1 MNKLVE
7 SLQIMT
13 RFAREMGYRNQ
24 LLIDFE
30 FPTRDSDKMI
40 DKDLTLLNS
49 LFYMTVIDSVS
60 FLDEYQQVYGVK
72 TEKKYKD
79 RIIITKAINK
89 PLISKI
95 CEWKDLRDFRNNLL
109 AHNLRKG
116 KNGDYVFS
124 IENLDYNAP
133 RNLNDLFLL
142 TNLVQ
147 FSTDTIYSEFENEI
161 KEFSSKT
168 TKDIKP
174 NDRILSKDDVSKITI
189 ELLKKAN
196 MEKIRNN
203 RDYSFRINSTI
214 DWNKV

>member
-7 SLQIMT
+7 SIQIMT

-24 LLIDFE
+24 LLVDFE
-30 FPTRDSDKMI
+30 FPTKDFEKII
-40 DKDLTLLNS
+40 DKELTLFNS

-60 FLDEYQQVYGVK
+60 FLDEYQQVFGVK

-89 PLISKI
+89 PLISRI

-116 KNGDYVFS
+116 KNGDYIFS

-142 TNLVQ
+142 TNLIQ
-147 FSTDTIYSEFENEI
+147 FSADTIYSEFENEI
-161 KEFSSKT
+161 KEFASMT
-168 TKDIKP
+168 TKELKP
-174 NDRILSKDDVSKITI
+174 NDRILTKDDVSKITT

-196 MEKIRNN
+196 MEKILNN
-203 RDYSFRINSTI
+203 RDYAFRINSII

>member
-1 MNKLVE
+1 MNKLTE
-7 SLQIMT
+7 SIQIMT

-24 LLIDFE
+24 LLVDFE
-30 FPTRDSDKMI
+30 FPTKDSEKFI
-40 DKDLTLLNS
+40 DKELTLFNS

-60 FLDEYQQVYGVK
+60 FLDEYQQVFGVK

-95 CEWKDLRDFRNNLL
+95 SEWKDLREFRNNLL

-142 TNLVQ
+142 TNLIQ
-147 FSTDTIYSEFENEI
+147 LSTDTIYSEFENEI
-161 KEFSSKT
+161 KEHASKS
-168 TKDIKP
+168 TKEIKP
-174 NDRILSKDDVSKITI
+174 NDRILTKDDVSKITT
-189 ELLKKAN
+189 ELINKAN
-196 MEKIRNN
+196 LEKTRNN
-203 RDYSFRINSTI
+203 RDYAFRIYSI
-214 DWNKV
+214 VDWSKV

>member
-7 SLQIMT
+7 SIQIMT

-24 LLIDFE
+24 LLVDFE
-30 FPTRDSDKMI
+30 FPTKKSEKII
-40 DKDLTLLNS
+40 DKELTLFNS

-60 FLDEYQQVYGVK
+60 FLDEYQQVFGVK
-72 TEKKYKD
+72 TENKYKD

-89 PLISKI
+89 SLISKI

-116 KNGDYVFS
+116 KNGDYIFS

-142 TNLVQ
+142 TNLIQ
-147 FSTDTIYSEFENEI
+147 FSTDTINSEFENEI
-161 KEFSSKT
+161 KEFASKT
-168 TKDIKP
+168 TRDIKP
-174 NDRILSKDDVSKITI
+174 NNRILSKDDVSKITI

-196 MEKIRNN
+196 REKIRNN
-203 RDYSFRINSTI
+203 RDYVFRINSII

>member
-1 MNKLVE
+1 MKKLVE
-7 SLQIMT
+7 SIQIMT

-24 LLIDFE
+24 LLVDFE
-30 FPTRDSDKMI
+30 FPTMDSEKII
-40 DKDLTLLNS
+40 DKELTLFNS

-60 FLDEYQQVYGVK
+60 FLDEYQQVFGVK
-72 TEKKYKD
+72 TEKIYKD

-142 TNLVQ
+142 TNMIQ
-147 FSTDTIYSEFENEI
+147 FSTDTFNSEFENEI
-161 KEFSSKT
+161 SEFASKT
-168 TKDIKP
+168 IKNIKP
-174 NDRILSKDDVSKITI
+174 NTRIISKDDVSNITL
-189 ELLKKAN
+189 ELLNKAN
-196 MEKIRNN
+196 IEKLRNDRTYVFKFN
-203 RDYSFRINSTI
+203 NIL
-214 DWNKV
+214 DWNKI

>member
-1 MNKLVE
+1 
-7 SLQIMT
+7 MT

-24 LLIDFE
+24 LLVDFE
-30 FPTRDSDKMI
+30 FPTKDSEKII
-40 DKDLTLLNS
+40 DKELTLFNS

-60 FLDEYQQVYGVK
+60 FIDEYQQVFGVK

-79 RIIITKAINK
+79 RIIVTKAINK

-109 AHNLRKG
+109 AHNLRIG

-142 TNLVQ
+142 TNLIQ
-147 FSTDTIYSEFENEI
+147 FSTDTFYSEFENEVH
-161 KEFSSKT
+161 EFASKT
-168 TKDIKP
+168 TKNIKP
-174 NDRILSKDDVSKITI
+174 NNRIISKDDVSKITI
-189 ELLKKAN
+189 ELLNKAN
-196 MEKIRNN
+196 IEKLRYNRNYVFKFN
-203 RDYSFRINSTI
+203 KTL
-214 DWNKV
+214 DWNKI

>member
-7 SLQIMT
+7 SIQIMT

-24 LLIDFE
+24 LLVDFE
-30 FPTRDSDKMI
+30 FPTKDSDKII
-40 DKDLTLLNS
+40 DKDLTLFNS

-133 RNLNDLFLL
+133 RNLYDLFLL

-147 FSTDTIYSEFENEI
+147 FSTDTIYSEFVNEI
-161 KEFSSKT
+161 KEFASKT
-168 TKDIKP
+168 TKNIRP
-174 NDRILSKDDVSKITI
+174 NDRILSKDDVSKITT

-203 RDYSFRINSTI
+203 RVYAFRINSII

>member
-1 MNKLVE
+1 
-7 SLQIMT
+7 MT

-24 LLIDFE
+24 LLVDFE
-30 FPTRDSDKMI
+30 FPTKDSDKII
-40 DKDLTLLNS
+40 DKDLTLFNS

-133 RNLNDLFLL
+133 RNLYDLFLL

-147 FSTDTIYSEFENEI
+147 FSTDTIYSEFVNEI
-161 KEFSSKT
+161 KEFASKT
-168 TKDIKP
+168 TKNIRP
-174 NDRILSKDDVSKITI
+174 NDRILSKDDVSKITT

-203 RDYSFRINSTI
+203 RVYAFRINSII

>member
-7 SLQIMT
+7 SIQIMT

-24 LLIDFE
+24 LLVDFE
-30 FPTRDSDKMI
+30 FPTKDSDKII
-40 DKDLTLLNS
+40 DKDLTLINS

-89 PLISKI
+89 PFISKI
-95 CEWKDLRDFRNNLL
+95 CEWKDLREFRNNLL

-142 TNLVQ
+142 TNLIQ
-147 FSTDTIYSEFENEI
+147 LSTGTIYSEFENEI
-161 KEFSSKT
+161 KEHASKS
-168 TKDIKP
+168 TKEIKP
-174 NDRILSKDDVSKITI
+174 NDRLLTKDDVSKITS
-189 ELLKKAN
+189 ELINKAN
-196 MEKIRNN
+196 LEKTRNN
-203 RDYSFRINSTI
+203 RNYAFKSNSFI
-214 DWNKV
+214 DWKKV

>member
-1 MNKLVE
+1 MNKLAE
-7 SLQIMT
+7 SIQIMT

-24 LLIDFE
+24 LLVDFE
-30 FPTRDSDKMI
+30 FPTKDSSKII

-49 LFYMTVIDSVS
+49 LFYMTIIDSVS

-72 TEKKYKD
+72 TETKYKD

-116 KNGDYVFS
+116 KNGDFVFS

-142 TNLVQ
+142 TNLIQ

-161 KEFSSKT
+161 KEYASKS
-168 TKDIKP
+168 TKEIKP
-174 NDRILSKDDVSKITI
+174 NYRILTKDDVSKITT
-189 ELLKKAN
+189 ELLNKAN
-196 MEKIRNN
+196 LEKTRNK
-203 RDYSFRINSTI
+203 RDYAFRINSII

>member
-7 SLQIMT
+7 STQILT

-24 LLIDFE
+24 LLVDFE
-30 FPTRDSDKMI
+30 FPTKDANKII

-72 TEKKYKD
+72 TETKYKD
-79 RIIITKAINK
+79 RIRITKAINK

-95 CEWKDLRDFRNNLL
+95 CEWKDQRDFRNNLL

-116 KNGDYVFS
+116 KNGDFVFS
-124 IENLDYNAP
+124 IEDLNYNAP

-142 TNLVQ
+142 TNLIQ
-147 FSTDTIYSEFENEI
+147 FSADTIFSEFENEI
-161 KEFSSKT
+161 KEFASKT
-168 TKDIKP
+168 TREIKP
-174 NDRILSKDDVSKITI
+174 IDRVLSKDDVSKITI
-189 ELLKKAN
+189 ELLKKVN
-196 MEKIRNN
+196 LEKTRYN
-203 RDYSFRINSTI
+203 RDYAFRINSLI
-214 DWNKV
+214 DWNKA

>member
-7 SLQIMT
+7 SIQIMT

-24 LLIDFE
+24 LLVDFG
-30 FPTRDSDKMI
+30 FPTKDSEKII
-40 DKDLTLLNS
+40 DKELTLFNS
-49 LFYMTVIDSVS
+49 LFYLTVIDSVS
-60 FLDEYQQVYGVK
+60 FLDEYQQVFGVK

-116 KNGDYVFS
+116 KNGDYIFS

-142 TNLVQ
+142 TNLIQ

-161 KEFSSKT
+161 KEFASKT
-168 TKDIKP
+168 TKNIKP
-174 NDRILSKDDVSKITI
+174 NNRILSKDDVSKITI

-203 RDYSFRINSTI
+203 RDYAFRINGII

>member
-7 SLQIMT
+7 SIQIMT

-24 LLIDFE
+24 LLVDFE
-30 FPTRDSDKMI
+30 FPTKDSDKII
-40 DKDLTLLNS
+40 DKDLTLFNS

-133 RNLNDLFLL
+133 RNLYDLFLL

-147 FSTDTIYSEFENEI
+147 FSTDTIYSEFVNEI
-161 KEFSSKT
+161 KEFASKT
-168 TKDIKP
+168 TKNIRP
-174 NDRILSKDDVSKITI
+174 NDRILSKDDVSKITT

-203 RDYSFRINSTI
+203 RDYAFRINSII

>member
-1 MNKLVE
+1 MSKLVE
-7 SLQIMT
+7 SVLIMT

-24 LLIDFE
+24 LLVDFE
-30 FPTRDSDKMI
+30 FPTRDSDKII

-142 TNLVQ
+142 TNLIQ
-147 FSTDTIYSEFENEI
+147 FSTDTIYSEFEDEI
-161 KEFSSKT
+161 KEYASES
-168 TKDIKP
+168 TKEIKP
-174 NDRILSKDDVSKITI
+174 NDRILTKDDVSKITI
-189 ELLKKAN
+189 ELLNKAN
-196 MEKIRNN
+196 LEKTRNK
-203 RDYSFRINSTI
+203 RDYAFRINNII

>member
-7 SLQIMT
+7 SIQIMT

-24 LLIDFE
+24 LLVDFE
-30 FPTRDSDKMI
+30 FPTKDSKKII
-40 DKDLTLLNS
+40 DKELTLFNS

-60 FLDEYQQVYGVK
+60 FLDEYQQVFGVK

-116 KNGDYVFS
+116 KNGDYIFS

-133 RNLNDLFLL
+133 RNLYDLFLL
-142 TNLVQ
+142 TNLIQ
-147 FSTDTIYSEFENEI
+147 FSTHTINSEFENEI
-161 KEFSSKT
+161 KEFASKT

-174 NDRILSKDDVSKITI
+174 NNRILTKDDVSKITI
-189 ELLKKAN
+189 ELLNKAN
-196 MEKIRNN
+196 MEKVRNN
-203 RDYSFRINSTI
+203 RNYVFRINSII
-214 DWNKV
+214 DWDKV

>member
-7 SLQIMT
+7 SIQIMT

-24 LLIDFE
+24 LLVDFE
-30 FPTRDSDKMI
+30 FPTKDSEKI
-40 DKDLTLLNS
+40 IEKELTLFNS

-89 PLISKI
+89 SLISKI

-124 IENLDYNAP
+124 IENLDYIAP
-133 RNLNDLFLL
+133 RNINDLFLL

-147 FSTDTIYSEFENEI
+147 FSTDTIYSEFEYEI
-161 KEFSSKT
+161 KEFASKT
-168 TKDIKP
+168 TKNIKP
-174 NDRILSKDDVSKITI
+174 NDRILSKDDVSNITI
-189 ELLKKAN
+189 ELLKKADL
-196 MEKIRNN
+196 EKTRNN
-203 RDYSFRINSTI
+203 RDYAFRINSII

>member
-1 MNKLVE
+1 MKKLVE
-7 SLQIMT
+7 SIQIMT

-24 LLIDFE
+24 LLVDFG
-30 FPTRDSDKMI
+30 FPTQDSEKII
-40 DKDLTLLNS
+40 DKELTLLNS

-60 FLDEYQQVYGVK
+60 FLDEYQQVFGVK
-72 TEKKYKD
+72 TEKIFKD
-79 RIIITKAINK
+79 RIIITKSINR

-116 KNGDYVFS
+116 KNGDYVFT

-142 TNLVQ
+142 TNLIQ
-147 FSTDTIYSEFENEI
+147 FSTSTINSEFKNEI
-161 KEFSSKT
+161 KEFDSKT
-168 TKDIKP
+168 MKNIKT
-174 NDRILSKDDVSKITI
+174 NDRIFSKDDVSRITV

-196 MEKIRNN
+196 KEKIRNN
-203 RDYSFRINSTI
+203 RDYDFTFKEAI
-214 DWNKV
+214 DWNKI

>member
-7 SLQIMT
+7 STQILI

-24 LLIDFE
+24 LIVDFE
-30 FPTRDSDKMI
+30 FPTKDANKII

-72 TEKKYKD
+72 TETKYKD
-79 RIIITKAINK
+79 RIKITKAINK

-116 KNGDYVFS
+116 KNGNFVFS

-142 TNLVQ
+142 TNLIQ
-147 FSTDTIYSEFENEI
+147 LSTDTIYSEFENEI
-161 KEFSSKT
+161 KEFASKI
-168 TKDIKP
+168 TKEIKVS
-174 NDRILSKDDVSKITI
+174 DRLLTKDDVSKITT

-196 MEKIRNN
+196 LEKTRHN
-203 RDYSFRINSTI
+203 RDYSFRINSLI

>member
-7 SLQIMT
+7 SIQIMT

-24 LLIDFE
+24 LLVDFE
-30 FPTRDSDKMI
+30 FPTKDSNKII
-40 DKDLTLLNS
+40 DKDLTLFNS
-49 LFYMTVIDSVS
+49 LFYMTIIDSVS

-72 TEKKYKD
+72 TESKYKD

-116 KNGDYVFS
+116 KNGDFIFS
-124 IENLDYNAP
+124 IENVDYNAP

-142 TNLVQ
+142 TNLIQ
-147 FSTDTIYSEFENEI
+147 FSADTIYSEFEDEI
-161 KEFSSKT
+161 KEFALET
-168 TKDIKP
+168 TKEIKK
-174 NDRILSKDDVSKITI
+174 NDRFLSKEDVSRITI
-189 ELLKKAN
+189 ELLNKAN
-196 MEKIRNN
+196 NEKIRNN
-203 RDYSFRINSTI
+203 RKYDFRVNKLI
-214 DWNKV
+214 DWNKI